1 TTDSAGNHGRTSGVL
16 TTTSQ
21 VVVSKVSFL
30 GKGTVSGTV
39 KDGSGNPVPNASVNL
54 SSSSIFGGFQS
65 TTTDGAGHYSFK
77 GVFVGNFN
85 LNASSAIT
93 RLGAQGGGSI
103 TSDGQ
108 GVTVDITLTAT
119 GSIAGTVF
127 HFGGSAASAGAT
139 IRLSNGQTT
148 TADSQGHY

>member
-1 TTDSAGNHGRTSGVL
+1 
-16 TTTSQ
+16 
-21 VVVSKVSFL
+21 
-30 GKGTVSGTV
+30 
-39 KDGSGNPVPNASVNL
+39 
-54 SSSSIFGGFQS
+54 
-65 TTTDGAGHYSFK
+65 
-77 GVFVGNFN
+77 FVGNFN

-148 TADSQGHY
+148 TAGSQGHYRLGFVPVATYNVDAPARATGDRGRSSASLATQDQVVTANITLIGTGKVVIAVQDGGGTAVSGAQVSLDSQTIFGGR